1 MNGPAAARCVLPD
14 DLRGHNGKG
23 HGSRGKG
30 KGAEESAT
38 AAMATAVSGQW
49 QVGGAYSSVVG
60 HQGANSGRK
69 KRGQTK
75 KGTGA
80 GHAEDG
86 WCLAPASFTGASEP
100 AFVASGAHSRRFRP
114 DSISHLR
121 NLRLRPPSRPCNTDQ
136 TLLQF
141 GLETASAVGKCELI
155 IWISIRFPEGRSLPL
170 FTHQRRPSAPSPGI
184 CGAPEEAAQIF

>member
-60 HQGANSGRK
+60 HQGALDAKNGDKQRK
-69 KRGQTK
+69 ARVLATQR
-75 KGTGA
+75 TG
-80 GHAEDG
+80 G
-86 WCLAPASFTGASEP
+86 
-100 AFVASGAHSRRFRP
+100 V
-114 DSISHLR
+114 
-121 NLRLRPPSRPCNTDQ
+121 
-136 TLLQF
+136 
-141 GLETASAVGKCELI
+141 
-155 IWISIRFPEGRSLPL
+155 
-170 FTHQRRPSAPSPGI
+170 
-184 CGAPEEAAQIF
+184 